1 MLGTWGFGRN
11 WLSSGDSSSL
21 GSGSYIR
28 KGLPAVLTKLTV
40 RNFKCFKELDI
51 DLESPVIFVGPNN
64 SGKTSAMQALALWD
78 IGLRRW
84 NERYSGKTIPTKRPG
99 VTINRRDPVTIP
111 VPSANHLWLKRKT
124 RRGIGTAALQHTDNI
139 RIEVTVEG
147 ITSDT
152 AWMCG
157 LEFDYANPE
166 SFYCRPLRIKQ
177 NGSFGQMPIPREAQ
191 SVKIAYLPPMSG
203 LIATEPRLERG
214 AINVRIGEGRTAEVL
229 RNLCFA
235 IYQRDAER
243 WKSVVSLI
251 KQSFGCTLEEPQY
264 IMQRG
269 EISMSYSESGARF
282 DLSSSGRGLQQ
293 TLLLLAY
300 MYNNPNSVILLDEPD
315 AHLEILRQRHTYRLI
330 TEVASEQGSQIIAAT
345 HSEALLNEA
354 IDRNMVI
361 AFLDTPHRTED
372 QGSKLRKLFNEIG
385 FEDYIQ
391 AEQMR
396 WVLYLKDSADLSIL
410 QEFAKVLNHNDA
422 QTALQRSFVH
432 YTGNHQRKSEHHYY
446 GLRGVLHEL
455 RGVALFDHIESDTV
469 ESDALEYLTWNRRN
483 IENHICNVRSLESF
497 AKAPQGVHGSVFT
510 DSKGEHR
517 LDIMKESIQEIAN
530 AMKTLGKCSPGDPES
545 HVSDDFL
552 APLFKRYFETL
563 GLPNLMRKGS
573 FHKLVRHMSVDD
585 ISPEVV
591 EKLDAIAR
599 VARAANPNS

>member
-1 MLGTWGFGRN
+1 M
-11 WLSSGDSSSL
+11 
-21 GSGSYIR
+21 
-28 KGLPAVLTKLTV
+28 LTKLTV
-40 RNFKCFKELDI
+40 RNFKRFKELDI
-51 DLESPVIFVGPNN
+51 DLESPAIFVGPNN

-99 VTINRRDPVTIP
+99 VTINRRDLVTIP
-111 VPSANHLWLKRKT
+111 VPSANHLWLERKT
-124 RRGIGTAALQHTDNI
+124 RRGVGTAVLQHTDNI

-166 SFYCRPLRIKQ
+166 SFYSRPLRIKQ
-177 NGSFGQMPIPREAQ
+177 NGSFGRMPIPREAQ

-203 LIATEPRLERG
+203 LAATEPRLECG

-229 RNLCFA
+229 RNLCFS
-235 IYQRDAER
+235 IYQKDPELWR
-243 WKSVVSLI
+243 SIVSHL
-251 KQSFGCTLEEPQY
+251 KEAFGCTLEEPQY

-269 EISMSYSESGARF
+269 EIAMSYSESGTRF

-315 AHLEILRQRHTYRLI
+315 AHLEILRQRHAYRLI

-345 HSEALLNEA
+345 HSGALLNEA
-354 IDRNMVI
+354 IDRDTVI
-361 AFLDTPHRTED
+361 AFLDTPHRIED
-372 QGSKLRKLFNEIG
+372 QGSKLRNLFNEIG
-385 FEDYIQ
+385 FKDYIQ

-396 WVLYLKDSADLSIL
+396 WVLYLKGSSDLSIL

-432 YTGNHQRKSEHHYY
+432 YTGNHQRKSEHHFY
-446 GLRGVLHEL
+446 GLKGVLHEL
-455 RGVALFDHIESDTV
+455 RGVALFDHIESDKV
-469 ESDALEYLTWNRRN
+469 ESGALEYLTWSRRN
-483 IENHICNVRSLESF
+483 IESYICNVGSLESF
-497 AKAPQGVHGSVFT
+497 AKAPKGMHGSVFA
-510 DSKGEHR
+510 DSKAEHR
-517 LDIMKESIQEIAN
+517 LDVMKESIQEVAN
-530 AMKTLGKCSPGDPES
+530 AMKTLGKGSPWGTES
-545 HVSDDFL
+545 KVSDDFL
-552 APLFKRYFETL
+552 DPLFKRYFEKL

-573 FHKLVRHMSVDD
+573 FHKLVRHMPVGD
-585 ISPEVV
+585 ISPEIV

-599 VARAANPNS
+599 VARAVNPDS